1 METLSLK
8 AEVDKLIAMGKRKGN
23 RLNDDEIY
31 MNLLKFDANQEQIDN
46 AIARIEEAGI
56 TVIQGEEQFKE
67 EDLYSIE
74 NLISQASMDDPVKM
88 YLKDIGRLPMLS
100 PEEEIEIATKVS
112 QGDELAKERL
122 IEANLRLVISIA
134 KRFANKSSLQLMDLI
149 QEGNL
154 GLIKAVEKFDYK
166 KGFRFST
173 YATWW
178 IRQHITRSIAD
189 QGRTVRLPVHMV
201 ETIHKQVKVARDLL
215 QKLNRE
221 PTTAEIAEAMG
232 ISEAKVIETQRIA
245 QDPLSLESPLGEEDD
260 SKRGDFI
267 EDETIKSPTELTMQ
281 NQLREQIL
289 SVLNFLTPREQKV
302 IRLRYGLD
310 DAHPRTLEEVGKEF
324 NVTRERIRQI
334 EAKARKKL
342 MRPNITKKLK
352 SFSEN

>member
-1 METLSLK
+1 METLSLS
-8 AEVDKLIAMGKRKGN
+8 AEVNRLIAIGKKKGN
-23 RLNDDEIY
+23 KINSDDIY
-31 MNLLKFDANQEQIDN
+31 MNLLKYDADQKQIDD
-46 AIARIEEAGI
+46 IIQKIEQAGV
-56 TVIQGEEQFKE
+56 TVIPGDEPFKE

-100 PEEEIEIATKVS
+100 PEEEIAIATKVA
-112 QGDELAKERL
+112 QGDEYAKERF

-134 KRFANKSSLQLMDLI
+134 KRFVNKSSLQLMDLI

-173 YATWW
+173 YATCW
-178 IRQHITRSIAD
+178 IRQHITRAIAER
-189 QGRTVRLPVHMV
+189 GRTVRLPVHMV
-201 ETIHKQVKVARDLL
+201 ETIHKQSKVARELL
-215 QKLNRE
+215 QELNRE

-232 ISEAKVIETQRIA
+232 IPEYKVIETQRVA

-267 EDETIKSPTELTMQ
+267 EDETIKSPNELTMQ
-281 NQLREQIL
+281 NQLREQIF

-310 DAHPRTLEEVGKEF
+310 DSHPRTLEEVGKEF

-342 MRPNITKKLK
+342 MRPNIMKRLK

>member
-1 METLSLK
+1 MEVLSLK
-8 AEVDKLIAMGKRKGN
+8 AEVDKLIAMGKRKGDK
-23 RLNDDEIY
+23 LNDDEIY
-31 MNLLKFDANQEQIDN
+31 MNLLKFDANQEQIES
-46 AIARIEEAGI
+46 AMKRIEEAGI
-56 TVIQGEEQFKE
+56 SISIGEEQFKE

-100 PEEEIEIATKVS
+100 PEEEIEIAQRVS
-112 QGDELAKERL
+112 EGDEFAKERL

-267 EDETIKSPTELTMQ
+267 EDETIKSPTEITMQ

>member
-8 AEVDKLIAMGKRKGN
+8 VEVDKLIALGKRKGD
-23 RLNDDEIY
+23 RLSDDEIY
-31 MNLLKFDANQEQIDN
+31 MNLLKYDASQEQIDL
-46 AIARIEEAGI
+46 AIERIEAEGI
-56 TVIQGEEQFKE
+56 EISMGEDHFKE

-100 PEEEIEIATKVS
+100 PEEEIEIATRVS
-112 QGDELAKERL
+112 EGDEYAKERL

-267 EDETIKSPTELTMQ
+267 EDETIKSPTEITMQ

-289 SVLNFLTPREQKV
+289 NVLNFLTPREQKV

-342 MRPNITKKLK
+342 MRPSITKKLK

>member
-1 METLSLK
+1 METISLK
-8 AEVDKLIAMGKRKGN
+8 AEVDRLIALGKRKGN
-23 RLNDDEIY
+23 RLTEDEIY
-31 MNLLKFDANQEQIDN
+31 MNMLKFDASQEQIDD
-46 AIARIEEAGI
+46 AIKEIEKEGI
-56 TVIQGEEQFKE
+56 SVQLSDGQFKE

-74 NLISQASMDDPVKM
+74 NLISQASMDDPVKL
-88 YLKDIGRLPMLS
+88 YIKDIGRLPMLS
-100 PEEEIEIATKVS
+100 AEEEIEIAMRVS
-112 QGDELAKERL
+112 NGDEVAKERF

-134 KRFANKSSLQLMDLI
+134 KYYANKSSLQLMDLI

-173 YATWW
+173 YATLW
-178 IRQHITRSIAD
+178 IKQHITRAISD
-189 QGRTVRLPVHMV
+189 KGRTIRIPVHMV
-201 ETIHKQVKVARDLL
+201 ETINKQAKVSRDLL
-215 QKLNRE
+215 QKFNRE
-221 PTTAEIAEAMG
+221 PTTAEIAEYMG
-232 ISEAKVIETQRIA
+232 IPESKVIETQRIA

-267 EDETIKSPTELTMQ
+267 EDETIKSPNEITMQ
-281 NQLREQIL
+281 SQLREQIL

-310 DAHPRTLEEVGKEF
+310 DSHPRTLEEVGREF

-342 MRPNITKKLK
+342 MRPTITKRLK

>member
-8 AEVDKLIAMGKRKGN
+8 AEVNKLIAMGKRKGN
-23 RLNDDEIY
+23 KINDDEIY
-31 MNLLKFDANQEQIDN
+31 MNLLKYDANQEQIDS
-46 AIARIEEAGI
+46 AISRIEEAGI
-56 TVIQGEEQFKE
+56 TVIPSEEQFKE

-100 PEEEIEIATKVS
+100 PEEEIEIASKVA
-112 QGDELAKERL
+112 QGDEHAKERF

-134 KRFANKSSLQLMDLI
+134 KRFVNKSSLQLMDLI

-173 YATWW
+173 YATCW
-178 IRQHITRSIAD
+178 IRQHITRAIAER
-189 QGRTVRLPVHMV
+189 GRTVRLPVHMV
-201 ETIHKQVKVARDLL
+201 ETIHKQSKVARELL

-221 PTTAEIAEAMG
+221 PTTAEIAEEMG
-232 ISEAKVIETQRIA
+232 IPEYKVIETQRVS

-267 EDETIKSPTELTMQ
+267 EDETIKSPNELTMQ
-281 NQLREQIL
+281 NQLREQIF

-342 MRPNITKKLK
+342 MRPNITKRLK

>member
-1 METLSLK
+1 MEIIPLK
-8 AEVDKLIAMGKRKGN
+8 AEINKLIAMGKKKGN
-23 RLNDDEIY
+23 KLNDDDIY
-31 MNLLKFDANQEQIDN
+31 MNLMKFDANQEQIDN
-46 AIARIEEAGI
+46 AMDIIEKAGI
-56 TVIQGEEQFKE
+56 TIILGEEQFKE

-88 YLKDIGRLPMLS
+88 YLKDIGRLPRLS
-100 PEEEIEIATKVS
+100 PEEEIEIATRVS
-112 QGDELAKERL
+112 QGDELAKERF

-134 KRFANKSSLQLMDLI
+134 KRFVNKSSLQLMDLI

-173 YATWW
+173 YATCW
-178 IRQHITRSIAD
+178 IRQHITRAIAER
-189 QGRTVRLPVHMV
+189 GRTVRLPVHMV
-201 ETIHKQVKVARDLL
+201 ETIHKQTKVARELL

-221 PTTAEIAEAMG
+221 PTTAEIAEVMG
-232 ISEAKVIETQRIA
+232 IPEYKVIETQRVA

-267 EDETIKSPTELTMQ
+267 EDETIKSPNELTMQ
-281 NQLREQIL
+281 NQLREQIF

-310 DAHPRTLEEVGKEF
+310 DSHPRTLEEVGREF

-342 MRPNITKKLK
+342 MRPNITKRLK
-352 SFSEN
+352 AFSEN